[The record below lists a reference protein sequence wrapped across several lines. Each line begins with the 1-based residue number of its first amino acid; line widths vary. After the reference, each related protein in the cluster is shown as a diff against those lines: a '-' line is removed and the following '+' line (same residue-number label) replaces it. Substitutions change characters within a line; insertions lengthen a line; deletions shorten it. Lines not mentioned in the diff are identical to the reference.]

1 MNAVLA
7 ELLVLLP
14 ALWWP
19 FCRYAAAISIA
30 PFLGESVVPVRARLG
45 LALALAV
52 ATLPAMRGLPPIDPF
67 SLHGVVTAIE
77 QAVIGLLFG
86 LAFQLVMTI
95 LSLLGF
101 LVSSQMGLSMA
112 VMNDP
117 GNGSSSDVIS
127 NLLYLLAALLFFAMD
142 GHLVLTQVVFDSFK
156 VWPVGSGLLPQS
168 LARLAASL
176 GWVFAAAIL
185 LALWH
190 WRQRDNL
197 SGYAAG
203 LGALAAFVAAMMGIV
218 AFVSLYIYEHP
229 HHHCPFCILKPEYD
243 YQGYLLYIPL
253 FAAAAAGLA
262 AGVLRM
268 FGGRPS
274 LATLAPQAS
283 ARLAGIA
290 AAGFALFVLVASVM
304 VLRSN
309 LILLD

>member
-77 QAVIGLLFG
+77 QAILGLLFG

-156 VWPVGSGLLPQS
+156 VWPVGGGLLPQS

-185 LALWH
+185 LALPAVFATFVVQVGFGLINRVAPALNLFSLGFPVVTLFGLLTLGLVLH
-190 WRQRDNL
+190 YLPQHYLRL
-197 SGYAAG
+197 SGQMLNLLQG
-203 LGALAAFVAAMMGIV
+203 MMG
-218 AFVSLYIYEHP
+218 A
-229 HHHCPFCILKPEYD
+229 
-243 YQGYLLYIPL
+243 
-253 FAAAAAGLA
+253 
-262 AGVLRM
+262 R
-268 FGGRPS
+268 GG
-274 LATLAPQAS
+274 
-283 ARLAGIA
+283 
-290 AAGFALFVLVASVM
+290 
-304 VLRSN
+304 
-309 LILLD
+309 